1 MNTRGDNVDEEFEGQ
16 PEESLLSPEPEVI
29 APEIELLEDVT
40 QLYLTEIGAKP
51 LLTPEEELATSR
63 LVRQGDF
70 AARQRMIEHNLRL
83 VVNIAKH
90 YLNRGI
96 PLLDLVEEGNLGL
109 IHALEK
115 FDPERGFRFS
125 TYATWWIRQNIERG
139 IMNQSRTIRLPV
151 HIVKEINVVLR
162 AMRHLESAD
171 KRDSTVERI
180 AALIDRTED
189 DVRRIL
195 SLNEHIASLDAPLE
209 IDPNHTI
216 GEIIADD
223 SGADPESLLQIS
235 EIGSLVDDWLGHE
248 FGASTGRQRR
258 CGWFDAE
265 ILRRSVEV
273 NSLSGICL
281 TKLDVLD
288 GLEEIKICVGYEDV
302 DSGCAGSS
310 DAISF
315 ESLKPIYETMP
326 GWSESTVGLT
336 QIDQLPANA
345 LAYVK
350 RLEQLIE
357 CPIDIVSTGPDRAE
371 TIILRHPFSA

>member
-1 MNTRGDNVDEEFEGQ
+1 MSDTGEELDEAFEGQ
-16 PEESLLSPEPEVI
+16 PDEAALLPEPESV

-51 LLTPEEELATSR
+51 LFTPEEELATAR
-63 LVRQGDF
+63 LVCAGDF

-96 PLLDLVEEGNLGL
+96 PLLDLIEEGNLGL

-171 KRDSTVERI
+171 KRDSTVDRI
-180 AALIDRTED
+180 AALIDRPVE

-209 IDPNHTI
+209 IDPNHTMA
-216 GEIIADD
+216 EVIADD
-223 SGADPESLLQIS
+223 GGSDPESLLQTS
-235 EIGSLVDDWLGHE
+235 EVGSLVDDWLDQLTE
-248 FGASTGRQRR
+248 RQRSVI
-258 CGWFDAE
+258 E
-265 ILRRSVEV
+265 RRYGLNGADVA
-273 NSLSGICL
+273 
-281 TKLDVLD
+281 TLDV
-288 GLEEIKICVGYEDV
+288 I
-302 DSGCAGSS
+302 AG
-310 DAISF
+310 D
-315 ESLKPIYETMP
+315 L
-326 GWSESTVGLT
+326 GLT
-336 QIDQLPANA
+336 RERVRQIQMEGLDRLRKI
-345 LAYVK
+345 VK
-350 RLEQLIE
+350 RGNLSRDSL
-357 CPIDIVSTGPDRAE
+357 
-371 TIILRHPFSA
+371 L

>member
-1 MNTRGDNVDEEFEGQ
+1 MNDTGEELDEAFEGQ
-16 PEESLLSPEPEVI
+16 PDEAALLPEPESV

-51 LLTPEEELATSR
+51 LFTPEEELATAR
-63 LVRQGDF
+63 LVCAGDF

-96 PLLDLVEEGNLGL
+96 PLLDLIEEGNLGL

-162 AMRHLESAD
+162 AMRHFESAD

-180 AALIDRTED
+180 AALIDRPVE

-209 IDPNHTI
+209 IDPNHTMA
-216 GEIIADD
+216 EVIADD
-223 SGADPESLLQIS
+223 GGSDPESLLQSS
-235 EIGSLVDDWLGHE
+235 EVGSLVDNWLDQLTE
-248 FGASTGRQRR
+248 RQRSVI
-258 CGWFDAE
+258 E
-265 ILRRSVEV
+265 RRYGLNGADVA
-273 NSLSGICL
+273 
-281 TKLDVLD
+281 TLDV
-288 GLEEIKICVGYEDV
+288 I
-302 DSGCAGSS
+302 AG
-310 DAISF
+310 D
-315 ESLKPIYETMP
+315 L
-326 GWSESTVGLT
+326 GLT
-336 QIDQLPANA
+336 RERVRQIQMEGLDRLRKI
-345 LAYVK
+345 VK
-350 RLEQLIE
+350 RGNISRDSLL
-357 CPIDIVSTGPDRAE
+357 
-371 TIILRHPFSA
+371 